1 MIYAPIIQQFVGLS
15 SPGDM
20 DDMCLSETTPSA
32 RSTFPQPGGP
42 HSISD
47 GTSPD
52 SRTVRRMELLPTA
65 ASCPIKSSTNL
76 GLMSSARGTDGRGGA
91 GPTEDP
97 VPDTDGSPLPVR
109 PSLQCNR
116 GYAADV
122 TVGYYR
128 IFSVSPVGK
137 RVVGSNSTAILE
149 TRAVVKLACLV
160 PQPLLSSSY

>member
-1 MIYAPIIQQFVGLS
+1 MTCAYRKPHPLQD
-15 SPGDM
+15 P
-20 DDMCLSETTPSA
+20 
-32 RSTFPQPGGP
+32 TFPQPGGP

-65 ASCPIKSSTNL
+65 ASCPIKSSTDL

-97 VPDTDGSPLPVR
+97 VPDADGSPLPVR

-116 GYAADV
+116 GYAADIM
-122 TVGYYR
+122 VGYYR

-137 RVVGSNSTAILE
+137 RVVGSTATLE
-149 TRAVVKLACLV
+149 TRAVAKLARLV
-160 PQPLLSSSY
+160 PQPLLSSNY